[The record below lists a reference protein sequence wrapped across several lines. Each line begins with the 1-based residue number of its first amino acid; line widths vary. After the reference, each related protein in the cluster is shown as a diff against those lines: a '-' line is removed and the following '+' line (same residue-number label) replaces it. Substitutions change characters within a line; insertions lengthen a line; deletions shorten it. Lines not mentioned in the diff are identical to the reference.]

1 MGVSG
6 RHGMNKELARE
17 FLIKSKLYRFL
28 ALVFAGVGV
37 VVFLFLVSQQLRMD
51 GGSVVNALLD
61 PVTIA
66 LIVFP
71 FAPAIVLS
79 LMARRAERKLAEILK
94 EP

>member
-1 MGVSG
+1 
-6 RHGMNKELARE
+6 MNKELARE

-28 ALVFAGVGV
+28 ALVFACVGA
-37 VVFLFLVSQQLRMD
+37 VVFLFLASQQLRME
-51 GGSVVNALLD
+51 GGSFVQALLD

-71 FAPAIVLS
+71 FVPAIVLS
-79 LMARRAERKLAEILK
+79 FMARRAERKLGEILK